1 MNLLDQKTPVSPVSE
16 WVWRRRASGI
26 AFGFLVLCA
35 VEGLVRSCIH
45 MFAPDSGAH
54 SIAGMAID
62 VEGGKNLIAI
72 VGQWGATQ
80 FLLALI
86 YCAVILRH
94 RKFVTLM
101 LVIVVLDQLLRFM
114 EGQLKPIV
122 VDVPPPG
129 AWATWIM
136 GPMSVAALALAIWG
150 GRATKNE

>member
-1 MNLLDQKTPVSPVSE
+1 
-16 WVWRRRASGI
+16 
-26 AFGFLVLCA
+26 
-35 VEGLVRSCIH
+35 
-45 MFAPDSGAH
+45 
-54 SIAGMAID
+54 
-62 VEGGKNLIAI
+62 
-72 VGQWGATQ
+72 
-80 FLLALI
+80 
-86 YCAVILRH
+86 
-94 RKFVTLM
+94 VTLM